1 MADEPLK
8 AGSPDDRVPAGTLI
22 GVGCV
27 TSVAGFFG
35 GGMIAV
41 MIGKLVSQM
50 RGCVPLEGTPS
61 CDWHLYV
68 LFGGILGLIL
78 LPTIS
83 IIRLKGRRS

>member
-1 MADEPLK
+1 MADEPLT
-8 AGSPDDRVPAGTLI
+8 ADENPPVSGSALL

-41 MIGKLVSQM
+41 MVGKVVGQV